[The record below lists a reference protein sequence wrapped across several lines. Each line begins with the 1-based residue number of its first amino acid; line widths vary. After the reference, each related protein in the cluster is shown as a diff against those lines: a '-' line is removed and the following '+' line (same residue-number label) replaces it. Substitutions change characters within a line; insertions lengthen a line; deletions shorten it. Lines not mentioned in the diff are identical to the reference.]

1 MVCKG
6 IPFPFWMRGQ
16 AVLTLRVVSA
26 DPDDVV
32 RLAPGAEVSIAPRP
46 RLRAHKASNDPMS
59 LPTSTKEDPNLPPA
73 WFRIQVFSQPSHAG
87 LSSKLS
93 AHAMFYGLCIGKIT
107 ETGRHLWCCSS
118 EPLLRGECCIP
129 VGS

>member
-1 MVCKG
+1 MVLRAAACMQVGVVCKG

-46 RLRAHKASNDPMS
+46 RVHEHKVSNNPVS
-59 LPTSTKEDPNLPPA
+59 LPTSTKEDAIIPPA
-73 WFRIQVFSQPSHAG
+73 WFRIQVCSQLHMQA
-87 LSSKLS
+87 SSVS
-93 AHAMFYGLCIGKIT
+93 
-107 ETGRHLWCCSS
+107 
-118 EPLLRGECCIP
+118 
-129 VGS
+129 